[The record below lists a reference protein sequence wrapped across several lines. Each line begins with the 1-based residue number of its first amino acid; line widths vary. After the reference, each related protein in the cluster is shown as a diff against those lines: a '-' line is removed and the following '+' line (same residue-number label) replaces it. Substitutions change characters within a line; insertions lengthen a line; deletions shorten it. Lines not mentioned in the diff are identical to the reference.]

1 MNHAH
6 QTADAGSHDLGRHD
20 HHHNVDVD
28 GAGAHMHTLPVAAP
42 PAPAASVP
50 NTITL
55 DVPIQR
61 GSNAIAEITL
71 RKPNA
76 GELRGLSLQRLH
88 QADADELLKL
98 LPRITMPSLTPHEC
112 AQLDPADLSEAGGV
126 VISFLLKKAVRD
138 AVLSTT

>member
-1 MNHAH
+1 MNDDA
-6 QTADAGSHDLGRHD
+6 QLPTA
-20 HHHNVDVD
+20 
-28 GAGAHMHTLPVAAP
+28 TIAP
-42 PAPAASVP
+42 SVP

-55 DVPIQR
+55 DTPIQR
-61 GSNAIAEITL
+61 GNTTITEIVL

-88 QADADELLKL
+88 AADADELLKL
-98 LPRITMPSLTPHEC
+98 LPRITSPSLTPPEC

-138 AVLSTT
+138 VVLQSA

>member
-6 QTADAGSHDLGRHD
+6 QITDAGNHDQGRHD
-20 HHHNVDVD
+20 HSQHIKVGDD
-28 GAGAHMHTLPVAAP
+28 AAHAHVLAAP
-42 PAPAASVP
+42 PAPVASVP

-61 GSNAIAEITL
+61 GSTTIAEIIL

-98 LPRITMPSLTPHEC
+98 LPRITLPSLTPHEC

>member
-1 MNHAH
+1 MNHVHAH
-6 QTADAGSHDLGRHD
+6 TITAAEGDHTHSAHIGSGQD
-20 HHHNVDVD
+20 
-28 GAGAHMHTLPVAAP
+28 AGAHSHSLPSAAL
-42 PAPAASVP
+42 APAASVP

-55 DVPIQR
+55 DAPIQR
-61 GSNAIAEITL
+61 GNTSIAEITL

-88 QADADELLKL
+88 QADTDELLKL
-98 LPRITMPSLTPHEC
+98 LPRITSPSLTPPEC

-126 VISFLLKKAVRD
+126 IISFLLKKSVRD

>member
-1 MNHAH
+1 MTT
-6 QTADAGSHDLGRHD
+6 TAQQPDTNATTPS
-20 HHHNVDVD
+20 
-28 GAGAHMHTLPVAAP
+28 
-42 PAPAASVP
+42 
-50 NTITL
+50 TITL

-61 GSNAIAEITL
+61 GSTTITEITL

-98 LPRITMPSLTPHEC
+98 LPRITVPSLTPHEC

-138 AVLSTT
+138 AVLQSA

>member
-1 MNHAH
+1 MNDEA
-6 QTADAGSHDLGRHD
+6 QQPTTAS
-20 HHHNVDVD
+20 N
-28 GAGAHMHTLPVAAP
+28 TAAP
-42 PAPAASVP
+42 SVP

-55 DVPIQR
+55 DTPIQR
-61 GSNAIAEITL
+61 GATTIAEIVL

-88 QADADELLKL
+88 AADADELLKL
-98 LPRITMPSLTPHEC
+98 LPRITSPSLTPPEC

-138 AVLSTT
+138 AVLQSA

>member
-6 QTADAGSHDLGRHD
+6 QTTDAGNHGHSLNDHVHTSNVSESSAHSH
-20 HHHNVDVD
+20 
-28 GAGAHMHTLPVAAP
+28 AVAAP
-42 PAPAASVP
+42 PAPAAIVP

-61 GSNAIAEITL
+61 GSNTIAEITL

-98 LPRITMPSLTPHEC
+98 LPRITQPSLTPHEC

>member
-1 MNHAH
+1 MNHDHANSVV
-6 QTADAGSHDLGRHD
+6 ADG
-20 HHHNVDVD
+20 HHNHAIHLAN
-28 GAGAHMHTLPVAAP
+28 GEGEHTHTATAAA
-42 PAPAASVP
+42 PAPAAIVP

-61 GSNAIAEITL
+61 GNTTIAEITL

-98 LPRITMPSLTPHEC
+98 LPRITSPSLTPPEC

-126 VISFLLKKAVRD
+126 IISFLLKKSVRD

>member
-1 MNHAH
+1 MVS
-6 QTADAGSHDLGRHD
+6 TGISGSHT
-20 HHHNVDVD
+20 
-28 GAGAHMHTLPVAAP
+28 AAAAAP
-42 PAPAASVP
+42 ASVASVP
-50 NTITL
+50 NTIAL

-61 GSNAIAEITL
+61 GNTVIAEITL

-88 QADADELLKL
+88 QADADEILKL
-98 LPRITMPSLTPHEC
+98 LPRITSPSLTPPEC

-126 VISFLLKKAVRD
+126 VISFLLKRSVRG